1 MRDDGD
7 RVLSVV
13 VPCYNEAATIRP
25 LLGRVAAQ
33 PMVREIIVI
42 DDAST
47 DGTDGELAAALRDWP
62 ASGPELRVIRQ
73 HANRGKGAALRAGF
87 RQVTAPITI
96 VQDADLE
103 YDPREY
109 PRLLQPIQDGDAD
122 VVYGSRFEGFP
133 RRVLY
138 FWHSLGNR
146 LLTLLSNLTTNL
158 NLTDM
163 ETGYKAFRSDILKA
177 VPLRSDGF
185 GFEPEITAKVA
196 KLGCR
201 IYEVPISYHGRSY
214 AEGKKIGW
222 RDGLQAIGVILK
234 YWLWSDLGP
243 GTQQMTLRLLQ
254 KSAGYNRW
262 VYQMVQPWIGRDIL
276 EIGSGLGSM
285 TRHILGHGRVTASD
299 ISSFCLSELRRTFG
313 ENENVEVRYLDIT
326 RNSAPETGLYD
337 TIVCLNVLEHLG
349 DDREAL
355 QHMHRLLRPGGRLIL
370 YVPANPRL
378 YCGIDR
384 TVGHHRRYEMGDLL
398 GKMRETGFQV
408 THQRHHNTLAAVG
421 WWIQGK
427 VFGKKTLRSSD
438 MAGFDVLLPLARLQ
452 DRFES
457 RFALSILAVG
467 EKEPQGNRGRG
478 VPELP
483 AQERP
488 TPIGLPPPAP
498 TSPSGRPSGREASSP
513 RPKQVSRRRP

>member
-1 MRDDGD
+1 MRYDGD

-13 VPCYNEAATIRP
+13 VPCYNEAATIRM

-33 PMVREIIVI
+33 PLVREIIVV

-47 DGTDGELAAALRDWP
+47 DGTDGVLAATLQAWP
-62 ASGPELRVIRQ
+62 PSGPELRVLRQ
-73 HANRGKGAALRAGF
+73 PVNRGKGAALRAGF
-87 RQVTAPITI
+87 RLVTGPITI

-109 PRLLQPIQDGDAD
+109 PKLVMPILEGDAD

-146 LLTLLSNLTTNL
+146 LLTLLSNVTTNL

-163 ETGYKAFRSDILKA
+163 ETGYKVFRSDILKSI
-177 VPLRSDGF
+177 PLRSDRF

-201 IYEVPISYHGRSY
+201 IYEVPISYRGRSY
-214 AEGKKIGW
+214 DEGKKIGW
-222 RDGLQAIGVILK
+222 KDGLQAIGVILK
-234 YWLWSDLGP
+234 CWLWSDLGP
-243 GTQQMTLRLLQ
+243 GTEQMTLKLLQ
-254 KSAGYNRW
+254 KATGYNRW
-262 VYQMVQPWIGRDIL
+262 VYQMVHPWIGREIL

-285 TRHILGHGRVTASD
+285 TRHMLGHGRLTASD
-299 ISSFCLSELRRTFG
+299 VSSFCLGELRRTFG
-313 ENENVEVRYLDIT
+313 DNENVEVQYLDIS
-326 RNSAPETGLYD
+326 RNSHTGAGRYD
-337 TIVCLNVLEHLG
+337 TIVCLNVLEHIG

-355 QHMHRLLRPGGRLIL
+355 HQMHRLLRPGGRLIL

-378 YCGIDR
+378 YCEIDR
-384 TVGHHRRYEMGDLL
+384 RVGHHRRYEMGNLL

-408 THQRHHNTLAAVG
+408 THQRHHNLLGAVA

-427 VFGKKTLRSSD
+427 VFGKKSLRASD
-438 MAGFDVLLPLARLQ
+438 VGGFELLVPVAKLQ

-457 RFALSILAVG
+457 RFALSILAIG
-467 EKEPQGNRGRG
+467 EKEFPG
-478 VPELP
+478 
-483 AQERP
+483 
-488 TPIGLPPPAP
+488 
-498 TSPSGRPSGREASSP
+498 SPREAGS
-513 RPKQVSRRRP
+513 